1 MDKLEILEPS
11 LPLKMG
17 NPQIT
22 KKFVI
27 PSINELITDNP
38 NIQFQEIPKNRYQK
52 KRIQKGSWSEE
63 EDELLFSTVSELR
76 SLDWKLIAKKI
87 KTHTPKQCCE
97 RWFVKLNPNI
107 RRTPF
112 ERWEDELILY
122 ERQKIGNRW
131 SVISQLL
138 PGRTSCSV
146 KNRWYTV
153 LRYRC
158 QNTNSCTYQQNFP
171 SVINSNQDN
180 KKVI

>member
-76 SLDWKLIAKKI
+76 SLDWKLIAKK
-87 KTHTPKQCCE
+87 KSKH
-97 RWFVKLNPNI
+97 
-107 RRTPF
+107 
-112 ERWEDELILY
+112 ILMMLPSC
-122 ERQKIGNRW
+122 QHK
-131 SVISQLL
+131 SALL
-138 PGRTSCSV
+138 PL
-146 KNRWYTV
+146 N
-153 LRYRC
+153 
-158 QNTNSCTYQQNFP
+158 
-171 SVINSNQDN
+171 
-180 KKVI
+180 